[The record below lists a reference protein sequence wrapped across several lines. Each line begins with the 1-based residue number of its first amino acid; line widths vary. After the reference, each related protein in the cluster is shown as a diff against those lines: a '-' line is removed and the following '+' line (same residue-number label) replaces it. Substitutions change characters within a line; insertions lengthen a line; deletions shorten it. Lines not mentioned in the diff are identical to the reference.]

1 MGHPSRPQRFTSSRP
16 RWWWFECSCSRRRHE
31 GRRCARLSRTQPIQ
45 RIHGMIAGNLTW
57 SWLWKRSSF
66 SCVSFAIHS
75 RRRSLRSGFRNH
87 YIFAKILNCTTLRE
101 YANDGNCYSHI
112 CMSFHRFV
120 CVYIYTVIV
129 IMAVW
134 ARVAL
139 VLVILSGLRFLNPV
153 SGCSAS
159 TWKVCVETYHPA
171 NPAHAERPL

>member
-16 RWWWFECSCSRRRHE
+16 RWWWFECRCSRRRHE
-31 GRRCARLSRTQPIQ
+31 GRRCARLSTTQPIQ

-57 SWLWKRSSF
+57 SWLRKRSIF
-66 SCVSFAIHS
+66 SCVSIAFHS
-75 RRRSLRSGFRNH
+75 RQRCLRSGFRNH

-112 CMSFHRFV
+112 CMIFHMFV

-134 ARVAL
+134 ARVTL
-139 VLVILSGLRFLNPV
+139 VLVILSGLWFLNPV
-153 SGCSAS
+153 SGCLATTWQVREETLRQAS
-159 TWKVCVETYHPA
+159 REQA
-171 NPAHAERPL
+171 GEPL

>member
-1 MGHPSRPQRFTSSRP
+1 MMIRMQLLEAQTRREEVCQIIKNTTDPKDP
-16 RWWWFECSCSRRRHE
+16 RHDCREPDMVLTQEEVDFFMRQH
-31 GRRCARLSRTQPIQ
+31 RLSFE
-45 RIHGMIAGNLTW
+45 AE
-57 SWLWKRSSF
+57 
-66 SCVSFAIHS
+66 VSQV
-75 RRRSLRSGFRNH
+75 RVQKSLH
-87 YIFAKILNCTTLRE
+87 ICKILNCTTLRE

-134 ARVAL
+134 ARVTL

-159 TWKVCVETYHPA
+159 T
-171 NPAHAERPL
+171 